1 LPDKIKAM
9 CSKAILTALQI
20 FLFSTCLFAQEIS
33 PLAETA
39 LQEKYPNAQSV
50 EWDKVGKGEYQADFV
65 LNGTEMSVTFDA
77 NGGWLETET
86 KLKNKD
92 LPKPVKDYVA
102 KTYPKGAIS
111 EVALL
116 EKPTLKEGIYRV
128 EIENNGKDSD
138 LLINQKGEPVE

>member
-9 CSKAILTALQI
+9 YSKAIFTALQI
-20 FLFSTCLFAQEIS
+20 FLVSTCLFAQEIS
-33 PLAETA
+33 PLAESA
-39 LQEKYPNAQSV
+39 LQEKYPNAQNV
-50 EWDKVGKGEYQADFV
+50 EWEKVAKGQYQADFT
-65 LNGTEMSVTFDA
+65 LNGTEMAVTFDA

-92 LPKPVKDYVA
+92 LPKPVKDYLA
-102 KTYPKGAIS
+102 KTYPKGDIT

-116 EKPTLKEGIYRV
+116 EKPTLKEGIYRI
-128 EIENNGKDSD
+128 EIENNGKDFD